1 MTCAAPRDK
10 GWMGCCCP
18 HGEAGGAG
26 EEVVVVEGVVTRR
39 WEGTGGELGY
49 GCGEMGGEGT
59 Y

>member
-10 GWMGCCCP
+10 GRMGCCCP
-18 HGEAGGAG
+18 DGEAGGVG
-26 EEVVVVEGVVTRR
+26 LVGVTRR

-49 GCGEMGGEGT
+49 GCGERGGEGT

>member
-26 EEVVVVEGVVTRR
+26 EEVVVEGGLLQEGGRERVES
-39 WEGTGGELGY
+39 
-49 GCGEMGGEGT
+49 
-59 Y
+59 